1 METLMHLT
9 EFPIF
14 FHSMTGITFL
24 LLDYWL
30 HTVPIQKEGDKASY
44 AHSPFDFISADAS
57 ILPIL
62 FPLIRVLWYHGVMT
76 RDRFVESIKS
86 QGWTYAS
93 DNGYAELWEREGAFF
108 FLFPDKVCESLY
120 GEGWSVRLED
130 IKTTRSRRHYHEI
143 ESSDNRVIVTLSEDD
158 DAEIGCMG

>member
-1 METLMHLT
+1 
-9 EFPIF
+9 
-14 FHSMTGITFL
+14 
-24 LLDYWL
+24 
-30 HTVPIQKEGDKASY
+30 
-44 AHSPFDFISADAS
+44 
-57 ILPIL
+57 
-62 FPLIRVLWYHGVMT
+62 MT

-86 QGWTYAS
+86 QGWICAS
-93 DNGYAELWEREGAFF
+93 DNGNAELWEREGAFF

-143 ESSDNRVIVTLSEDD
+143 ESSDNRVIVTLSEDY